1 MNEIPYKKE
10 MGPKTKAI
18 AILLVLIIIGLIVG
32 FVIARASI
40 SYAERKLS
48 EKTGDNPRLQKFIEA
63 FADMYTLGTIFICI
77 NILLLLGLLYIYVD
91 AFRKTKSNFLFGL
104 LLFIG
109 VLFIQSILSLPILQ
123 AALGNTGYALSNT
136 KLLEVLP
143 NMFETLALIIL
154 FYLSME

>member
-1 MNEIPYKKE
+1 MNDIPYNKK

-18 AILLVLIIIGLIVG
+18 AILLVLLIIGLVIG
-32 FVIARASI
+32 FAIARI
-40 SYAERKLS
+40 SLNYAERKLN
-48 EKTGDNPRLQKFIEA
+48 EKTGGGPQFQRFIQA
-63 FADMYTLGTIFICI
+63 FGDMYTLGTIFICI
-77 NILLLLGLLYIYVD
+77 NILLLLGLLYVYLD
-91 AFRKTKSNFLFGL
+91 AFRKTSSSFMFGL

-109 VLFIQSILSLPILQ
+109 VLFVQSILSLPVLQ